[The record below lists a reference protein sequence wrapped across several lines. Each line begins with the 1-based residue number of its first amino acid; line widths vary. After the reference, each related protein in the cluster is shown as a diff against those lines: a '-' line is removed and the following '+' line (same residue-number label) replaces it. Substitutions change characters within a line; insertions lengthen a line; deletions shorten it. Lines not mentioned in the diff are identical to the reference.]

1 MSEGDKVWFTDP
13 DGDLSSGLYTIDRI
27 CGEVYSL
34 SNDDG
39 AVEAF
44 EHELKVCF
52 ESDNSY
58 SEEMQDQLE
67 PIDE

>member
-1 MSEGDKVWFTDP
+1 MSEMSKGDKVWFTDP
-13 DGDLSSGLYTIDRI
+13 DGDLSSGLYTIDII

-44 EHELKVCF
+44 EHELEVC
-52 ESDNSY
+52 E
-58 SEEMQDQLE
+58 
-67 PIDE
+67 DE

>member
-13 DGDLSSGLYTIDRI
+13 DGDLSSGLYTIDII

-44 EHELKVCF
+44 EHELEVF
-52 ESDNSY
+52 E
-58 SEEMQDQLE
+58 
-67 PIDE
+67 DEYI